1 MHETSNFDMGGGD
14 KSGSTNDVLG
24 GSGGSGIAGVG
35 AAGAAAYKVEW
46 KEFMTQHCP
55 RSMQY
60 LQSYYD
66 PDPFFLKRPDG
77 NFKSHEISETFSSV
91 YIYPFLLRTIIRIV
105 L

>member
-1 MHETSNFDMGGGD
+1 MGGGD

-24 GSGGSGIAGVG
+24 GSGGSGIVGVG
-35 AAGAAAYKVEW
+35 AAGAAAYKVEDW
-46 KEFMTQHCP
+46 KEFMIQHCP

-77 NFKSHEISETFSSV
+77 NFPSHEISETFSSV